1 MEFLKI
7 CFNRL
12 LIFIFIFFVSSDIAC
27 QAASDLTEKNV
38 KPENYLLGM
47 AVRKTFTGDYAI
59 KLRFNNNTKHKYTLK
74 ELGNSSYVL
83 ILPQV
88 RSVIT
93 KEDIY
98 FENEHDDLNIVFSEK
113 KNLKN
118 PSDFSTQI
126 NFKTKSNSFLRI
138 QALAE
143 SSKLSDSPEIEVQKK
158 DKRPFPV
165 WIWYFIAAFL
175 AVGFALFMF
184 KKQEKN
190 DYYDEQDYN
199 EQTENDKS
207 PINTVTEEIQDNKIE
222 IINDKTETK
231 EQKSKEKTDGQISGA
246 HTEKQKSEE
255 KTDKQIPK
263 IHTEEQKPQNT
274 AEEESHKKPFY
285 EQIKNPEVLTY
296 KSTIFE
302 RYKNKKTENTF
313 EKIIFI
319 DKESFLETISPLK
332 DIPVSV
338 NEAEETQ
345 TRYEK
350 LTEALRKALKYAH
363 KITDEDLI
371 PEITESF
378 EIDDNTGFSLVSYGE
393 KISLVGYIEYKIF
406 LIRTFSPEELDGD
419 SLFME
424 FCTELNNAKTYSV
437 ILNSFKALIRV
448 TDSNISIIEDFTV

>member
-12 LIFIFIFFVSSDIAC
+12 LIFIFVFIVSSDIAC

-88 RSVIT
+88 RSVIN

-113 KNLKN
+113 NDLKN
-118 PSDFSTQI
+118 PSNFSTQI

-158 DKRPFPV
+158 EKKPFPV
-165 WIWYFIAAFL
+165 WIWYFIAAL
-175 AVGFALFMF
+175 LSVGFALFIF

-190 DYYDEQDYN
+190 NNYYEQNDN
-199 EQTENDKS
+199 GQPETDKS
-207 PINTVTEEIQDNKIE
+207 PTNTVTEKIPDKQTE
-222 IINDKTETK
+222 IITDKTETK
-231 EQKSKEKTDGQISGA
+231 EQKS
-246 HTEKQKSEE
+246 EE
-255 KTDKQIPK
+255 KADKQIPEVK
-263 IHTEEQKPQNT
+263 EKEQKPQT
-274 AEEESHKKPFY
+274 EKKENSVKPAD
-285 EQIKNPEVLTY
+285 EQIKNPAVSTY
-296 KSTIFE
+296 KSSIFE
-302 RYKNKKTENTF
+302 RFKDKKTENIF
-313 EKIIFI
+313 KKLIFI
-319 DKESFLETISPLK
+319 DKESFLKIISPNK
-332 DIPVSV
+332 EVSV
-338 NEAEETQ
+338 SANEAEENHTNEQ
-345 TRYEK
+345 F
-350 LTEALRKALKYAH
+350 TEALKKALKFAH
-363 KITDEDLI
+363 KITDKNLI

-378 EIDDNTGFSLVSYGE
+378 ELNNDTGFSLISYGK
-393 KISLVGYIEYKIF
+393 KISLVGYIKCKIF
-406 LIRTFSPEELDGD
+406 LIRTFSPEELEGD